1 MRAPHAI
8 YEHKIYLLGEAME
21 DYKKEQNSKFFSRI
35 IEMTNDGGTYVW
47 PSEARMYTI
56 KNNQIVG
63 DQESIDAIKAITL
76 ESFYSKLKVEG
87 KTK

>member
-1 MRAPHAI
+1 
-8 YEHKIYLLGEAME
+8 ME
-21 DYKKEQNSKFFSRI
+21 DYKKEQNSRFFSRI

-76 ESFYSKLKVEG
+76 ESFHSKLKIKG
-87 KTK
+87 NAK